1 MSTAVMTIN
10 KSETRKMLF
19 QGNWLVENTVEYGE
33 LIIRERARI
42 APPAGKTLTM
52 IVNGIVKD
60 IKPGIYSG
68 RVILSVS
75 EPYMVR
81 PAGLMQFNQIA
92 CALSSGICVENGKYN
107 AEKSIP
113 EAVWGGE
120 YDDHCADGVY
130 MGANAEEFNGIVVD
144 NSDYEIR
151 NSRFDFEGF
160 GCNDF
165 AGADCGVTVLGKGNV
180 SIKNSQFNF
189 SGVTRCAIH
198 TGGDSRMLVENCDI
212 TNFSPDSDWLG
223 RFSWQITL
231 RGTNRLC
238 QLTDNGQV
246 TYKNCR
252 LKSNG
257 WGMVSIDGSDEF
269 VSLTLDHSKLELV
282 GPRSH
287 GYGIFNIGPN
297 EVIVD
302 ASTIDVNGF
311 PILMMGME
319 GKAHTVV
326 RNGSHIKGRKFG
338 AMIISD
344 DNSVLDADHSDF
356 TTGKASF
363 FIKGSATT
371 INLDSCTINPQ
382 NGLLVQLVDTD
393 ECGMDMV
400 KYFVPVGVKDTPIEG
415 RDLTCAT
422 ARDDVI
428 FNLSNMELEGDIL
441 NSTTNIRAYRTCI
454 HDGMGE
460 FHDTLV
466 GPVGFVGPTGEG
478 SDDMSPPAGHDPEE
492 LRGPKNLG
500 IHLKNTRLTGVVS
513 AATQCYREGVTEI
526 TPDNWE
532 DLTDI
537 RQTPAEPVNNGVVVS
552 VDSEST
558 WTVTGTS
565 FLTSLTLEN
574 GAVLVAPEGRT
585 LKMSV
590 NGVDM
595 SVRPGQ
601 YKGLVVLTVV

>member
-1 MSTAVMTIN
+1 MSTVVMAITQN
-10 KSETRKMLF
+10 EPKKMLF
-19 QGNWLVENTVEYGE
+19 QGHWLVENTVEYGE
-33 LIIRERARI
+33 LIIRERARL
-42 APPAGKTLTM
+42 AAPAGKKLTM
-52 IVNGIVKD
+52 LVNGIVKD
-60 IKPGIYSG
+60 IKPGTYCG
-68 RVILSVS
+68 KVILAVL
-75 EPYMVR
+75 EPYVVR
-81 PAGLMQFNQIA
+81 PAGLMQFNGVS
-92 CALSSGICVENGKYN
+92 CTLSPGICVEDGRYIP
-107 AEKSIP
+107 EKSVSA
-113 EAVWGGE
+113 AVWGGE

-130 MGANAEEFNGIVVD
+130 MGANAEEFNGVVVD

-165 AGADCGVTVLGKGNV
+165 AGADCGVTVLGKSSV
-180 SIKNSQFNF
+180 AVKDSQFNF

-344 DNSVLDADHSDF
+344 DNSVLDADHSEF
-356 TTGKASF
+356 STGKASF

-371 INLDSCTINPQ
+371 VNLDSCTLNSK

-400 KYFVPVGVKDTPIEG
+400 KYFVPVGVKDIPIEG
-415 RDLTCAT
+415 RDLTCAS

-428 FNLSNMELEGDIL
+428 FNLSNMDLKGDIL
-441 NSTTNIRAYRTCI
+441 NSTTNIRAYRNCI
-454 HDGMGE
+454 RGGMGE

-466 GPVGFVGPTGEG
+466 GPVSFIGPTGEG
-478 SDDMSPPAGHDPEE
+478 ADDMPPPAGHDPEE

-500 IHLKNTRLTGVVS
+500 IHLKNTRLAGVVS
-513 AATQCYREGVTEI
+513 SATQCYREGVTEI

-552 VDSEST
+552 LDEASA

-565 FLTSLTLEN
+565 YLTSLTLAE
-574 GAVLVAPEGRT
+574 GAVLTTPEGLS
-585 LKMSV
+585 LKMTV
-590 NGVDM
+590 NGVDTPIH
-595 SVRPGQ
+595 SGR
-601 YKGLVVLTVV
+601 YNGLVILTVE